1 MSVFRDKA
9 HILKLIKQHCGV
21 YSIQLPVDDNCLY
34 HDIIVDDTIPTFSTY
49 YPRVLHVPA
58 NLNELRI
65 RNDKEN
71 TIADMSN
78 IYQLPPIITDASDR
92 FIVGIESIRPFN
104 DLRYQSVPSAYET
117 IESFQALAV
126 SQTVGDLAS
135 TMEPPFLTEFLPP
148 NRFRVNN
155 GTYYKDQ
162 VIIGVEVSYST
173 ELYDIPM
180 TLRQAFYKLAL
191 LDAKRYFWNQMKY
204 WKDFQTSIASFNL
217 QIDDWAD
224 AESKREEL
232 LEQWDQSFHLNR
244 VAAVWC

>member
-58 NLNELRI
+58 N
-65 RNDKEN
+65 
-71 TIADMSN
+71 

-117 IESFQALAV
+117 IESFQALAI

>member
-117 IESFQALAV
+117 IESFQALAI

-155 GTYYKDQ
+155 GT
-162 VIIGVEVSYST
+162 
-173 ELYDIPM
+173 
-180 TLRQAFYKLAL
+180 
-191 LDAKRYFWNQMKY
+191 
-204 WKDFQTSIASFNL
+204 KDFQTSNASFNL